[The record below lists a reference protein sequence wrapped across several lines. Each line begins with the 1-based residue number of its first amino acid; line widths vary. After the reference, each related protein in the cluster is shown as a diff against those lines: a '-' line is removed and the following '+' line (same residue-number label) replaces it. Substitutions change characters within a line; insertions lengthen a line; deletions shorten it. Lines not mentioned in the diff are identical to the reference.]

1 MLIAQQIRA
10 ARGLLGWSA
19 RELAGN
25 AEVNISTVQRIER
38 ADGPVRGNASTLR
51 RIQDAIEGA
60 GVEFIE
66 DGKPGVRLVKP

>member
-19 RELAGN
+19 RELAESAG
-25 AEVNISTVQRIER
+25 VNISTIQRIER
-38 ADGPVRGNASTLR
+38 ADGPIRGNVETLR
-51 RIQDAIEGA
+51 RITDAIEGA

-66 DGKPGVRLVKP
+66 DGHPGVRLGKP